1 MIPTPGERALPG
13 RLRLVAQA
21 LVLGL
26 VVAGTSA
33 FAVLHQTVVLE
44 VDGERTTVSTFGRT
58 VADVLAAEGVEVGD
72 RDLVVPAVDASL
84 VGAEEVLVRH
94 AREVV
99 VEVDGEERTVWSTAL
114 TVGEVLAELGLRD
127 DGVRASASRS
137 APLGRDGVPTDAA
150 MLQLS
155 TPKAVH
161 LVVDGETSELSTAAL
176 TVGEALREA
185 GTVLGP
191 YDQLSVP
198 LDTPLADGLAVMI
211 TRAVPVTRSETSTE
225 PFETLRTDDPGLD
238 EGTEVVS
245 VRGSEGSRVVT
256 YVAYEAGGV
265 EVARTVLGEIVL
277 AEAVDQV
284 VRVGTRTAPTP
295 TVTGEGVWGALAQCE
310 SGGNPSIVSSN
321 GLYHG
326 LYQFSVGTWQSVGG
340 AGLPSQASPAEQTE
354 RAMALQARSGWGQ
367 WPHCSS
373 VLGLR

>member
-1 MIPTPGERALPG
+1 MSPTLVERALPA
-13 RLRLVAQA
+13 RLRLVAQG

-58 VADVLAAEGVEVGD
+58 VADVLAAGGVEVGD

-84 VGAEEVLVRH
+84 VGAEEILVRH

-127 DGVRASASRS
+127 DDVRTSASRS
-137 APLGRDGVPTDAA
+137 APLGRDGVPTDAQ

-161 LVVDGETSELSTAAL
+161 LVVDGETRELSTAAL
-176 TVGEALREA
+176 TVREALREA
-185 GTVLGP
+185 GTSLGT
-191 YDQLSVP
+191 YDQVSVP
-198 LDTPLADGLAVMI
+198 VDTPLADGLAVMVH
-211 TRAVPVTRSETSTE
+211 RAVPVTRSETSTE
-225 PFETLRTDDPGLD
+225 AFETVRSDDPGLD

-245 VRGSEGSRVVT
+245 VRGRAGSSVVT
-256 YVAYEAGGV
+256 YVAYEAGGG
-265 EVARTVLGEIVL
+265 EVARTVLGEVVL
-277 AEAVDQV
+277 DERVDEV
-284 VRVGTRTAPTP
+284 IRVGTRTAPEP
-295 TVTGEGVWGALAQCE
+295 AVTGEGVWGALAQCE
-310 SGGNPSIVSSN
+310 SGGRPTVVSSN

-326 LYQFSVGTWQSVGG
+326 LYQFSVGTWRSVGG
-340 AGLPSQASPAEQTE
+340 SGLPSEATPAEQTE
-354 RAMALQARSGWGQ
+354 RAKALQARSGWGQ